1 LSVDYFAVPWSL
13 AMNDL
18 CLPARYQDRP
28 PSNDNWEPPDEAM
41 NPVYRWIADRVATDR
56 QIKTV
61 LDWGCGSGAMLVKHF
76 GHLDTL
82 GADVPYRLA
91 RQRARFPDRRWAA
104 CPIEIV
110 ADLVVCVDA
119 IEHLDDPLA
128 MLGAFNAGLWRH
140 LFITTPD
147 RALVAKHKCRTAA
160 EKTRQLNGPPRNP
173 RHTREWT
180 RAEFEK
186 LVTREI
192 KHDSASTALIG
203 RFNIV
208 SHLQRQNSTPG

>member
-1 LSVDYFAVPWSL
+1 MD
-13 AMNDL
+13 DL
-18 CLPARYQDRP
+18 CLPPRYRSRL
-28 PSNDNWEPPDEAM
+28 SNNDDWDPPDEAM
-41 NPVYRWIADRVATDR
+41 NPVYRWIASSVAADQ
-56 QIKTV
+56 QIRTV

-76 GHLDTL
+76 GNMDTL
-82 GADVPYRLA
+82 GTDVPYRLA
-91 RQRARFPDRRWAA
+91 QQQERFPGRRWSA
-104 CPIEIV
+104 CPVDID
-110 ADLVVCVDA
+110 ADLVICVDV
-119 IEHLDDPLA
+119 IEHLDDPISLLRA
-128 MLGAFNAGLWRH
+128 LDSGHWRR

-160 EKTRQLNGPPRNP
+160 EKARQLSGPPRNP

-192 KHDSASTALIG
+192 KSDAASTILIG